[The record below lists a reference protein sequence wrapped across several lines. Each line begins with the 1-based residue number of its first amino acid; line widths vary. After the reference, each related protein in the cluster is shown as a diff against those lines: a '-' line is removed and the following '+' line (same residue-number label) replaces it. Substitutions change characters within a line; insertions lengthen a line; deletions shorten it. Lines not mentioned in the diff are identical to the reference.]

1 VIDQV
6 DDNLSNWVETILG
19 GLKPS
24 LSAPTEANG
33 TLAVNLYLLELVDD
47 PLRRNTSRPPLQ
59 PALRYLVTSS
69 AEEPKDAHRLL
80 GTLLMAALNNPSYEV
95 ELEPVPHNTWSA
107 FKIAPRP
114 SFILR
119 VPLEREWP
127 ISTVPLVTEGAA
139 TQGAPMLDMHGV
151 LLGPNDVPIA
161 NGRIE
166 IPNLYRYTYTDS
178 KGRFQLN
185 GVPASPRVKTL
196 RIMARNREL
205 TVHVAET
212 GAPDRPVNLK
222 FDLFNDFYGLALTD
236 ETPPQPIPNARIE
249 LPALHRITFS
259 DDQGRFR
266 FIGVAP
272 GQSYDLVFTIKKG
285 QIQQK
290 TTLSVSNN
298 GSKEKPVEVRI
309 ALNSP

>member
-1 VIDQV
+1 MIDQV
-6 DDNLSNWVETILG
+6 DDNLSNWVETVLG

-24 LSAPTEANG
+24 LSAPSEANG

-59 PALRYLVTSS
+59 PSLRYLVTSS
-69 AEEPKDAHRLL
+69 ADEPKDAHRLL
-80 GTLLMAALNNPSYEV
+80 GTLLLAALDNPSYEV
-95 ELEPVPHNTWSA
+95 ELEPVPQNTWSA

-119 VPLEREWP
+119 VPLEREW
-127 ISTVPLVTEGAA
+127 SLSNVPLVTEGAA
-139 TQGAPMLDMHGV
+139 MQGAPMLDMYGL
-151 LLGPNDVPIA
+151 LLGPNDVPMA

-166 IPNLYRYTYTDS
+166 IPNLYRYAYTDS

-185 GVPASPRVKTL
+185 GVPAAPRVKTL
-196 RIMARNREL
+196 RVLARNREL

-212 GAPDRPVNLK
+212 GSPDQPVRLR
-222 FDLFNDFYGLALTD
+222 FDLFHDFYGLALTD
-236 ETPPQPIPNARIE
+236 ATPPQPIPNARID
-249 LPALHRITFS
+249 LPALHRTTFS
-259 DDQGRFR
+259 DDQGGFR

-272 GQSYDLVFTIKKG
+272 GQAYNLDFTIGKAPG
-285 QIQQK
+285 QQRV
-290 TTLSVSNN
+290 TVSVSNT
-298 GSKEKPVEVRI
+298 GSQEKPVEVRI

>member
-1 VIDQV
+1 MIDKV

-24 LSAPTEANG
+24 LAAPTEANG
-33 TLAVNLYLLELVDD
+33 TLVVNLYLLELVDD

-151 LLGPNDVPIA
+151 LLGPNDVSIA

-212 GAPDRPVNLK
+212 GTPDQPVSLK

-236 ETPPQPIPNARIE
+236 ETPPKPIPNARIE

-266 FIGVAP
+266 FIGVTP
-272 GQSYDLVFTIKKG
+272 GQSYELVFTIKKG

-290 TTLSVSNN
+290 TTLSVSNT